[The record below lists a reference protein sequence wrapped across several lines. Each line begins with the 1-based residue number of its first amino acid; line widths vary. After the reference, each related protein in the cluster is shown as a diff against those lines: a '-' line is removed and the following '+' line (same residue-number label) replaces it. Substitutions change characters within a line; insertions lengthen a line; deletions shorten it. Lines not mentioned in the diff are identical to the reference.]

1 MLLTKTRW
9 QTRRSDDLWEVPSR
23 LKTSHVVL
31 PGRLRICR
39 WTAPAVAVDS
49 GPLHNRGVR
58 SYGWQGR
65 RHASSAVAIHD
76 AHLHS
81 ARNRRRLAVPLAW
94 PAAWAL
100 CHQFEPS
107 PANRTL

>member
-1 MLLTKTRW
+1 VGGPIVTENLARGFA
-9 QTRRSDDLWEVPSR
+9 V
-23 LKTSHVVL
+23 
-31 PGRLRICR
+31 RLRICR

-49 GPLHNRGVR
+49 GPQHNRGVR